1 MAAVLV
7 GNTYIGIS
15 AENPGSVGFGYF
27 WAQSDTGNYYA
38 RDTGDAS
45 WVFIMNLDQLNGGM
59 LPLSGGTMSGAIL
72 GAHGLMP
79 LSGGDFT
86 AAPTISGNEIATQ
99 DYVTTQINWVLT
111 QINALIAQSLA
122 SIPGVSVTN
131 QVAVL
136 AGISPTLSNNGTYTL
151 PLPVYGDGT
160 TATQAEVAGKYYGW
174 PGGFNN
180 YDGVVNLAQTSVLV
194 NEVTPNSRTFQ
205 ISVAN
210 TQTSP
215 PATGYAIGY
224 IIVAIRS

>member
-15 AENPGSVGFGYF
+15 AEDPGSVGFGHF

-86 AAPTISGNEIATQ
+86 AAPTINGNEIATQ
-99 DYVTTQINWVLT
+99 AYVTTQINWVLT
-111 QINALIAQSLA
+111 QINAVVAQSLA
-122 SIPGVSVTN
+122 SIPRSMTNQIAVQAGVSPV
-131 QVAVL
+131 
-136 AGISPTLSNNGTYTL
+136 LSNGGTFTL

-160 TATQAEVAGKYYGW
+160 TASPAEVAGKYGAWATYST
-174 PGGFNN
+174 N
-180 YDGVVNLAQTSVLV
+180 YDGVVNLAQTAISIL
-194 NEVTPNSRTFQ
+194 EVSPNTRTFQ
-205 ISVAN
+205 ITSVN
-210 TQTSP
+210 TQTGP
-215 PATGYAIGY
+215 PATPYQIGY

>member
-15 AENPGSVGFGYF
+15 AEDPGSVGFGYF

-45 WVFIMNLDQLNGGM
+45 WVFIMNLDQLNGGL

-72 GAHGLMP
+72 GAHALMP
-79 LSGGDFT
+79 LAGGDFT
-86 AAPTISGNEIATQ
+86 AAPTINGNEVTTIP
-99 DYVTTQINWVLT
+99 YVTTQINWVLT
-111 QINALIAQSLA
+111 QINVLIAKSLA

-131 QVAVL
+131 QIAVL
-136 AGISPTLSNNGTYTL
+136 SGITGTLANDATFTL

-160 TATQAEVAGKYYGW
+160 SATPAEVAGKYGAW
-174 PGGFNN
+174 PGGVSGA
-180 YDGVVNLAQTSVLV
+180 DGVVKRAITTFYVI
-194 NEVTPNSRTFQ
+194 ETAPNSMTFT
-205 ISVAN
+205 IHSAN
-210 TQTSP
+210 TETAV
-215 PATGYAIGY
+215 PASGYNIGY